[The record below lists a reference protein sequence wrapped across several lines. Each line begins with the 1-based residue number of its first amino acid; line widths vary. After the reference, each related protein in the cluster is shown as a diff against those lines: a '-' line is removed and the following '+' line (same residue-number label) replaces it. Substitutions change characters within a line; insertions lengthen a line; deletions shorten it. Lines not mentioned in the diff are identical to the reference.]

1 MLLALKSFPRPGQ
14 LAPPDRPRRDG
25 IAAFA

>member
-1 MLLALKSFPRPGQ
+1 MLLASKPLPRPGQ
-14 LAPPDRPRRDG
+14 PAPPDRPRRDG